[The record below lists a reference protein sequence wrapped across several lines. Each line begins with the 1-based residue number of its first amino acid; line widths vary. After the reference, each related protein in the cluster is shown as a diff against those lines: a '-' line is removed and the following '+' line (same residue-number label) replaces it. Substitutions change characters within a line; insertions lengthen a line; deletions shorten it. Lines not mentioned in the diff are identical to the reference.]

1 VALRVTDRRTH
12 PPIIPAT
19 AFMANAVSPRDQRH
33 IMIVITA
40 PTSQI
45 GSKVLDR
52 LLASGA
58 ELRVI
63 VRDVAK
69 LPVAVRDKVHIVE
82 GSHGD
87 PAVVERAFSQA
98 DAVFWLVP
106 PDATKTLEDA
116 WLDFTRPA
124 AEALRWNAVPRIVSV
139 TAIGRGT
146 RWQDKAGPVTASLQ
160 ADELLMASGAAFRG
174 LAMPSFMENTARQAG
189 VIREKGMFFGPID
202 PDRTLPFTATADMAA
217 VAAEL
222 LLNDHWEG
230 STDVPV
236 LGPEELSFNDQ
247 AAIMSEVIGRP
258 IRYQQISYD
267 QFRQGFIDR
276 GATAS
281 FATGYVN
288 MYRAKEEGIDNSVER
303 DFAARGGTSFH
314 TFCEQVLRPLIG

>member
-1 VALRVTDRRTH
+1 
-12 PPIIPAT
+12 
-19 AFMANAVSPRDQRH
+19 
-33 IMIVITA
+33 MIVVTA

-52 LLASGA
+52 LLASDA
-58 ELRVI
+58 DVRVI
-63 VRDVAK
+63 VRDATK
-69 LPVAVRDKVHIVE
+69 LPVVIRDKVQVVE

-87 PAVVERAFSQA
+87 PAVVERAFSRA

-106 PDATKTLEDA
+106 PDATKTLDEA

-124 AEALRWNAVPRIVSV
+124 AEALRWNAVARVVSV

-146 RWQDKAGPVTASLQ
+146 QWQDKAGPVTASLQ

-202 PDRTLPFTATADMAA
+202 PDRTLPFTATVDMAD
-217 VAAEL
+217 AAGQL
-222 LLNDHWEG
+222 LLSESWEG

-247 AAIMSEVIGRP
+247 AAIMSEVLGRLV
-258 IRYQQISYD
+258 RYQQVSYE

-276 GATAS
+276 GATDS
-281 FATGYVN
+281 FATGYAD
-288 MYRAKEEGIDNSVER
+288 MYRAKEEGIDNSVDR
-303 DFAARGGTSFH
+303 KSGVLGTTSFRA
-314 TFCEQVLRPLIG
+314 FCEQALRPMVAG

>member
-1 VALRVTDRRTH
+1 
-12 PPIIPAT
+12 
-19 AFMANAVSPRDQRH
+19 
-33 IMIVITA
+33 MIVITA

-52 LLASGA
+52 LLASDA
-58 ELRVI
+58 DLRVI
-63 VRDVAK
+63 VRDAAK
-69 LPVAVRDKVHIVE
+69 LPFGVRNRAHIVE

-87 PAVVERAFSQA
+87 PAVVERAFSRA

-106 PDATKTLEDA
+106 PDATKTLDQA
-116 WLDFTRPA
+116 WLNFTRPA

-139 TAIGRGT
+139 TTIGRGT

-160 ADELLMASGAAFRG
+160 ADELLMASGAAFLG
-174 LAMPSFMENTARQAG
+174 LAMPSFMENTARQVG
-189 VIREKGMFFGPID
+189 VIRKKGMFFGPID
-202 PDRTLPFTATADMAA
+202 PDRKLPFTATADMAA
-217 VAAEL
+217 LAADL
-222 LLNDHWEG
+222 LLADSWEG
-230 STDVPV
+230 FADIPV

-281 FATGYVN
+281 FATGYVD
-288 MYRAKEEGIDNSVER
+288 MYRAKEEGIDNSVDR
-303 DFAARGGTSFH
+303 NSAARGATSFR
-314 TFCEQVLRPLIG
+314 TFCEQALRPLIVG